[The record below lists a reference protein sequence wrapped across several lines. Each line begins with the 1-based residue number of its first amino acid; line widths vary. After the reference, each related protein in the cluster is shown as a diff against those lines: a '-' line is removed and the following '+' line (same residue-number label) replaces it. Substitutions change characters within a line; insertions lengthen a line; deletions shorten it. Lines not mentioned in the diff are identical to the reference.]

1 MIACFMTAVLMLQ
14 MLTSSTA
21 YYTPITRHTPSLKY
35 ELCEIYPL
43 EEFCSDVPQNYILE
57 FGNGDRLKN
66 FIILSDEND
75 NIRRVTKRYTQ
86 KAKKEIVQAPNLDTL
101 LRFGR

>member
-14 MLTSSTA
+14 LLTSSSA

-43 EEFCSDVPQNYILE
+43 EEYCSDIPENYILGLE
-57 FGNGDRLKN
+57 NGNRFRN

>member
-1 MIACFMTAVLMLQ
+1 MIGYFMTFVLVLQ
-14 MLTSSTA
+14 FLTSSA
-21 YYTPITRHTPSLKY
+21 YYTPISRHSSLLKY

-43 EEFCSDVPQNYILE
+43 EDYCSDIPQNYILE
-57 FGNGDRLKN
+57 YRNGDRLKN
-66 FIILSDEND
+66 FIILSDEDD

-86 KAKKEIVQAPNLDTL
+86 KAKKEIIQAPNLDTL